1 MKIIVNGSSR
11 EIGSGTT
18 LLDLLRTFRDQNS
31 LVVGELNGEVPS
43 DENVALSEG
52 DRVEIVTFV
61 GGG

>member
-18 LLDLLRTFRDQNS
+18 LHDLLRTFRDQNS
-31 LVVGELNGEVPS
+31 LVVGELNGEVPA

>member
-11 EIGSGTT
+11 EIRSGTT
-18 LLDLLRTFRDQNS
+18 LLDLLQSFRDQNS
-31 LVVGELNGEVPS
+31 LVVGELNGQVPA

-52 DRVEIVTFV
+52 DHIEIVTFV

>member
-11 EIGSGTT
+11 EIGPDTM
-18 LLDLLRTFRDQNS
+18 LLDLLQPFRDQNS
-31 LVVGELNGEVPS
+31 LVVGELNGQVPA
-43 DENVALSEG
+43 DENVVLSEG